1 MIDPTKEVPQG
12 NSSGQEQLTR
22 DKLLQAVV
30 FGLIFGFLLQK
41 GGVAKYNLLV
51 GVLLFQDFT
60 VIKMMASA
68 IVTGMLGLLILN
80 RGGKVQLRLKP
91 TRLASVTLGGLLFG
105 VGFGLS
111 GYCPGTAAAAL
122 GQTNWDALFVI
133 FGLIVGSF
141 GFATASAWLS
151 RTIDK
156 LGDKGKLA
164 LPDLVNVSR
173 VPFALGFISLII
185 VGLAMLEKLK

>member
-12 NSSGQEQLTR
+12 SSADQERLTR
-22 DKLLQAVV
+22 DKFLQAVV
-30 FGLIFGFLLQK
+30 FGLIFGYLLQK

-68 IVTGMLGLLILN
+68 IVTGMVGLLVLN
-80 RGGKVQLRLKP
+80 LGGKVELKLKP
-91 TRLASVTLGGLLFG
+91 TRLASVTVGGLLFG
-105 VGFGLS
+105 VGFGFS

-122 GQTNWDALFVI
+122 GQSSWDAVFVMG
-133 FGLIVGSF
+133 GLILGSYI
-141 GFATASAWLS
+141 FALASTSIS

-156 LGDKGKLA
+156 VGDKGKLA
-164 LPDLVNVSR
+164 LPDLANVRR

-185 VGLAMLEKLK
+185 FGLAVLEKLK

>member
-12 NSSGQEQLTR
+12 SRSDREQLTR
-22 DKLLQAVV
+22 DKFLQAVV

-51 GVLLFQDFT
+51 GVLLLQDFT

-80 RGGKVQLRLKP
+80 RGGKVELKLKP
-91 TRLASVTLGGLLFG
+91 TRLASVTVGGLLFG
-105 VGFGLS
+105 VGFAFS

-122 GQTNWDALFVI
+122 GQTSWDALFVI
-133 FGLIVGSF
+133 VGLILGSYA
-141 GFATASAWLS
+141 FAIASASLN
-151 RTIDK
+151 RTVDK
-156 LGDKGKLA
+156 LGDKGELA
-164 LPDLVNVSR
+164 LPELANISR

-185 VGLAMLEKLK
+185 VGLALLEKLK